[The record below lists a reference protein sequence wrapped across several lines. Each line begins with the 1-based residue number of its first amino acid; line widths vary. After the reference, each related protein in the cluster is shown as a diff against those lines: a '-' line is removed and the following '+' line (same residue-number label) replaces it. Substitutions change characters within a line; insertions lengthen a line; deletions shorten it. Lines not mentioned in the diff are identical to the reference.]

1 MRSVL
6 NSLKLA
12 KEDVRQWILV
22 FMIGW
27 ILGLAAGMG
36 IGISIGNKRKL
47 WSELSNSEKKTRIA
61 SITAGV
67 VLLVAGV
74 VVFLVLLLT

>member
-12 KEDVRQWILV
+12 KENVRQWILV

-47 WSELSNSEKKTRIA
+47 WSELTDSEKKARIA